1 MKKRPWK
8 YIFLFLI
15 LILAA
20 QLLLP
25 VVAERKLNKIILSQ
39 VEEIGELDIEL
50 VSFPSMEILLGKIDF
65 VEISAEKPV
74 YQDLLI
80 RSLDVKYRD
89 VLLKGNTFEGENTYL
104 RILITEDDLNNYLKH
119 TSPDLADLKISLKPD
134 QVLLVGKVPFLN
146 TSLNLRITGGFLVKN
161 EENKVVFQPEEMKVE
176 RVNIPVNLLSKYIED
191 AYFTLDLNQLNFPL
205 EIDKVKVEEGQ
216 IIIANDG

>member
-1 MKKRPWK
+1 MKKRFWK

-25 VVAERKLNKIILSQ
+25 VVAERKLSKIILSQ
-39 VEEIGELDIEL
+39 VEKIDKLDIEL

-80 RSLDVKYRD
+80 RSLDLKYKD

-104 RILITEDDLNNYLKH
+104 RILITEEDLNNYLKN
-119 TSPDLADLKISLKPD
+119 TSPDLADLEISLKPD
-134 QVLLVGKVPFLN
+134 QVLLVGKIPFLN
-146 TSLNLRITGGFLVKN
+146 TKLNLRVAGDFLVNN
-161 EENKVVFQPEEMKVE
+161 EENKVIFQPEEMKVE
-176 RVNIPVNLLSKYIED
+176 RLNIPVNLVSKYIED

-205 EIDKVKVEEGQ
+205 EIDRVKVEEGQ
-216 IIIANDG
+216 IIIANDS

>member
-1 MKKRPWK
+1 MKKRVWK
-8 YIFLFLI
+8 YVFLFLI
-15 LILAA
+15 LILAI

-25 VVAERKLNKIILSQ
+25 VLAERKLNKIILAQ

-50 VSFPSMEILLGKIDF
+50 ASFPSIEILLGKIDF
-65 VEISAEKPV
+65 VEISAERPV

-80 RSLDVKYRD
+80 SSLNVKYRD
-89 VLLKGNTFEGENTYL
+89 VLLKGNTFEGDNTYL
-104 RILITEDDLNNYLKH
+104 KILITEDDLNNYLKN
-119 TSPDLADLKISLKPD
+119 TSPDLANLEISLKPG
-134 QVLLVGKVPFLN
+134 QVLLTGKVPFLN
-146 TSLNLRITGGFLVKN
+146 TSLNIRVTGGFLVKN

-176 RVNIPVNLLSKYIED
+176 RVNIPVNLVSKYIED

-205 EIDKVKVEEGQ
+205 EIDRVKVEEAQ

>member
-50 VSFPSMEILLGKIDF
+50 VSFPSVEILLGKIDF

-119 TSPDLADLKISLKPD
+119 TSPDLADLEISLKPD
-134 QVLLVGKVPFLN
+134 QVLLAGKVPFLN
-146 TSLNLRITGGFLVKN
+146 TSLNLRVTGGFLVKN

-176 RVNIPVNLLSKYIED
+176 RVNIPVNLLSRYIED

-205 EIDKVKVEEGQ
+205 EIDTVKVEEGQ